1 MSDVKFVTVQDLRT
15 QLAADPDI
23 LVVSTYMMEQAFEMK
38 RIAPAMPMY
47 EFVKQVDALPKD
59 RHIVFY

>member
-1 MSDVKFVTVQDLRT
+1 MSDVKFVTVADLKA
-15 QLAADPDI
+15 QLQADPGI
-23 LVVSTYMMEQAFEMK
+23 MVVSTYMMEQAFEMK

-47 EFVKQVDALPKD
+47 EFIKQADDLPRD